1 MKAIK
6 RTNDQNDLTVI
17 RGATYRS
24 AIALILTG
32 IEEGFVMPES
42 GYKVMTEITWG
53 ILKNYN
59 PKLEVMV
66 SSMIEK
72 RNTRTI
78 ELQQD
83 IANPEEY
90 AEKLD
95 SESEKI
101 KQIENIQYE
110 YNSWSLR
117 DTTGFSQYLES
128 CKKLGR
134 EVLEASIE
142 ELEIMGLPPKTSD
155 SPGTIN
161 IKIILDALD
170 DELKGSQY
178 KAMMKLLKTPIGDDE
193 KSRQLNDII
202 KELDSETI
210 MAIFKGIMLHND
222 FIGALP
228 EG

>member
-1 MKAIK
+1 
-6 RTNDQNDLTVI
+6 
-17 RGATYRS
+17 
-24 AIALILTG
+24 
-32 IEEGFVMPES
+32 
-42 GYKVMTEITWG
+42 
-53 ILKNYN
+53 
-59 PKLEVMV
+59 
-66 SSMIEK
+66 MIEK
-72 RNTRTI
+72 QI
-78 ELQQD
+78 ELLRTQLG
-83 IANPEEY
+83 
-90 AEKLD
+90 KLD
-95 SESEKI
+95 HKKFDLNVWKKHTIILLEGIFGGESEKI